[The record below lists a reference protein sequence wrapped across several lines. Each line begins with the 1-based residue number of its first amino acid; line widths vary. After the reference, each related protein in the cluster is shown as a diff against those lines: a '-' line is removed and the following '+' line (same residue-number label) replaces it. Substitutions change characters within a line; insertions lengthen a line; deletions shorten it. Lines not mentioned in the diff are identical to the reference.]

1 MIKLEDLGWNG
12 FYANQTPGDLEV
24 VAHSEKMEPEACFA
38 ARVSRHDGQQY
49 DVLTAGGTRGTQFR
63 ARLGGVLRYRAGR
76 PQELPAVGDW
86 VVVRNDIGALKT
98 VMGVYDRHA
107 CFVRQ
112 AAGQVIDEQ
121 VIATNVDTVFV
132 VTSMNEEF
140 EPRRLERYLVAV
152 RAAGADAVIVLNKLD
167 LADDPEDFLAR
178 AEAVADGSPVVGIS
192 ALDASSRGLDTLGAW
207 LGHGATIVFVGSSGV
222 GKSTLVNRLMGSD
235 VQVTSSIREDDARGR
250 HTTTAR
256 QLLLIPNPEKPGAL
270 GVLIDTPGM
279 REFQL
284 WAHEDEAV
292 EAFDDVET
300 LNVSC
305 RFRDCAHSGEP
316 GCAVQAALDSGEL
329 SHERLASWHKLREEL
344 EVQKARQA
352 VVARRANRD
361 KQSRST
367 RVSKK
372 RK

>member
-1 MIKLEDLGWNG
+1 MIRLEDLGWNA
-12 FYANQTPGDLEV
+12 FYAEQTPGELELV
-24 VAHSEKMEPEACFA
+24 EFREDIEPEDCFA
-38 ARVSRHDGQQY
+38 ARISRHDGQQY
-49 DVLTAGGTRGTQFR
+49 DVLTAGGLSGTQFR

-86 VVVRNDIGALKT
+86 VVVRNDVGALKT
-98 VMGVYDRHA
+98 VMAVFDRQT

-121 VIATNVDTVFV
+121 VIATNVDTVFI

-152 RAAGADAVIVLNKLD
+152 RAAGASAVIVLNKLD
-167 LADDPEDFLAR
+167 LADDPDAYLAR
-178 AEAVADGSPVVGIS
+178 AEAVADGSPLIGLS
-192 ALDASSRGLDTLGAW
+192 ALDTSSRGLDALGRW
-207 LGHGATIVFVGSSGV
+207 LNHGDTIVFVGSSGV
-222 GKSTLVNRLMGSD
+222 GKSTIVNRLMGAE
-235 VQVTSSIREDDARGR
+235 VQETSGIREDDARGR

-256 QLLLIPNPEKPGAL
+256 QLLLIPNPENPGSL

-292 EAFDDVET
+292 EAFDDVEA

-305 RFRDCAHSGEP
+305 RFRDCAHNGEP
-316 GCAVQAALDSGEL
+316 GCAVQEALDSGEL
-329 SHERLASWHKLREEL
+329 SAERQASWYKLREEL
-344 EVQKARQA
+344 EIQKARQA
-352 VVARRANRD
+352 AVARRANRS
-361 KQSRST
+361 KSSRST
-367 RVSKK
+367 RPSKK

>member
-1 MIKLEDLGWNG
+1 MIKLEDLGWND
-12 FYANQTPGDLEV
+12 FYARQTPGDLEV
-24 VAHSEKMEPEACFA
+24 VEQADQLAAEANFA

-49 DVLTAGGTRGTQFR
+49 DVLTAGGTSGTQFR

-86 VVVRNDIGALKT
+86 VVVRNDVGKLKT
-98 VMGVYDRHA
+98 VMAVYKRQT

-132 VTSMNEEF
+132 VTSMNYEF

-152 RAAGADAVIVLNKLD
+152 RAAGARAVIVLNKSD
-167 LADDPEDFLAR
+167 LTDESDAFIER
-178 AEAVADGSPVVGIS
+178 AKAVADGAPVVSLS
-192 ALDASSRGLDTLGAW
+192 ALDTSSRGLDALSNW
-207 LGHGATIVFVGSSGV
+207 LNPGDSIVFVGSSGV
-222 GKSTLVNRLMGSD
+222 GKSTIVNRLMGSE
-235 VQVTSSIREDDARGR
+235 VQLTSGIREDDARGR

-256 QLLLIPNPEKPGAL
+256 QLLLIPNPDNPGSL

-292 EAFDDVET
+292 EAFEDVEQ

-305 RFRDCAHSGEP
+305 RFRDCAHNGEP

-329 SHERLASWHKLREEL
+329 SPERLASWHKLREEL
-344 EVQKARQA
+344 EVQKARQEA
-352 VVARRANRD
+352 VNRRAKRGKN
-361 KQSRST
+361 
-367 RVSKK
+367 SKK
-372 RK
+372 RT